1 MKFIASAIITLA
13 AVSAFANQPAKT
25 TTHEATTTTTTAPAA
40 HAPAAPSSVTTKT
53 EKKEMKKEAS
63 KADACAKLTDAKAKS
78 DCEKK
83 AVHKM

>member
-1 MKFIASAIITLA
+1 MKFIATAIVTLA
-13 AVSAFANQPAKT
+13 AVSAFANEPAKT
-25 TTHEATTTTTTAPAA
+25 THETATTTTTTAPAA
-40 HAPAAPSSVTTKT
+40 PAAGSVTTTT

-63 KADACAKLTDAKAKS
+63 KADACAKLTDAKAKA